1 LTVEPDR
8 LLNSVI
14 QPGSRLIGAQ
24 KDSVTQAEISGFAR
38 RPFMKEEKLEG
49 FFWRAANGR
58 QSYEIYR
65 ATSEFI
71 YEAAKLL
78 QQKYGFSAP
87 KRPIVGLDEVMTE
100 CSKDGLKLL
109 LGWDNWSGFYVLADS
124 PEGDDL
130 VNEFGK
136 YLDSIIQRPEY
147 EIYIHIW

>member
-1 LTVEPDR
+1 LKETRRFFTVARIAGD
-8 LLNSVI
+8 
-14 QPGSRLIGAQ
+14 LIY
-24 KDSVTQAEISGFAR
+24 
-38 RPFMKEEKLEG
+38 RPNMKEEKLEG

-71 YEAAKLL
+71 YEAAKILRQL
-78 QQKYGFSAP
+78 YGFSEP
-87 KRPIVGLDEVMTE
+87 KRPIVGLDEVITE

-124 PEGDDL
+124 PEGDEL

-147 EIYIHIW
+147 EVYIHIW